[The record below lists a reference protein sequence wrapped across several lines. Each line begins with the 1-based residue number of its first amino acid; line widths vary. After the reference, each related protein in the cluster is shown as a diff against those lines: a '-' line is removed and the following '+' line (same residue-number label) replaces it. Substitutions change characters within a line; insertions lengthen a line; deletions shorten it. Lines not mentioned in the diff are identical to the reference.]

1 MMEDNYL
8 EEIVIAGFGGQG
20 IIMLGKLLANAAM
33 VDGLEV
39 TYFPS
44 YGAEVRG
51 GTANC
56 MVVISDEPI
65 ASPMAAN
72 VDSVIVLNKASC
84 ERFSK
89 RLKPGGLLLY
99 NSSKIES
106 VTLPVDAEVLAVPSD
121 DIAVELGSPRS
132 TNMVAIGAYL
142 QRRGVIPL
150 ETAAKCLEK
159 VLAKRH
165 HKTIPINEKALYKGA
180 EFAKDLL
187 ACQSEK

>member
-1 MMEDNYL
+1 MVKQNYY
-8 EEIVIAGFGGQG
+8 EEIIIAGFGGQG

-33 VDGLEV
+33 IDGLEV

-65 ASPMAAN
+65 ASPL
-72 VDSVIVLNKASC
+72 VTSFDSVIVLNKASC
-84 ERFSK
+84 ERFSP

-99 NSSKIES
+99 NSSKIGS
-106 VTLPVDAEVLAVPSD
+106 LVPPVDAEVLAIPSD
-121 DIAVELGSPRS
+121 EIAVELGSPRS

-142 QRRGVIPL
+142 QKRGVIPL
-150 ETAAKCLEK
+150 EIAVKCLEK

-165 HKTIPINEKALYKGA
+165 HGTIAINEKALYEGA
-180 EFAKDLL
+180 EFAKSLL
-187 ACQSEK
+187 TCQGEK